1 MIPSDQG
8 LEQRGE
14 GWGNRQC
21 DRRLCL
27 GCPKWSGGRDGAG
40 ASVKRELPVLHEG
53 GRKEKRETPGL
64 GLPGPGTGQ
73 CSLHL
78 KEGSEQG
85 EMNRIGG
92 SGFSGKK
99 RTSMLLCLQSIR

>member
-1 MIPSDQG
+1 MAGLSPSG
-8 LEQRGE
+8 V
-14 GWGNRQC
+14 
-21 DRRLCL
+21 
-27 GCPKWSGGRDGAG
+27 GAGMEPG

-53 GRKEKRETPGL
+53 GRKEKRATPGL